1 VIAIR
6 ELTDADLA
14 RADAAL
20 PLSRLD
26 TAQTYF
32 IAWDDDAPVGH
43 AHLAWRGT
51 HLGVPEVQDVFVVP
65 ARRRQGIATLLT
77 RACEEAARERG
88 HERISLSVSSE
99 QNPGARRL
107 YEILGYRDADVAP
120 VRVKATIMLRGA
132 RFAVDD
138 TLLYLEKAL

>member
-14 RADAAL
+14 RVDAVL

-32 IAWDDDAPVGH
+32 IAWDENAPVGH
-43 AHLAWRGT
+43 AHLAWLGT
-51 HLGVPEVQDVFVVP
+51 HLGEPEVQDVFVLP

-77 RACEEAARERG
+77 RACEDAARERG
-88 HERISLSVSSE
+88 HQHISLSVSSE

-107 YEILGYRDADVAP
+107 YEALGYGDAQVAP
-120 VRVKATIMLRGA
+120 VRVRSTIRLRGA
-132 RFAVDD
+132 PFAIDD
-138 TLLYLEKAL
+138 TLVYLQKEL